1 MLKILVFIGLTALY
15 AAQKPENVML
25 GAHEQNKVS
34 FGKAPAIAAN
44 PDYLKIKNSSKFVND
59 VDIDDVIAQKL
70 ISNYH
75 ISDIKKVFETD
86 KMLSIFMLLGRLSII
101 LVIFAIL
108 WKTINRFTLR
118 FVNSVIK
125 STHSYGEY
133 TDGQSLANT
142 AAPILNS
149 ILRWVLISITL
160 LIVLT
165 EIGVDIMPIIYSFG
179 VLGLA
184 ISIGAQTLVRD
195 IISGILTLFEG
206 IVSVG
211 EIVEINGQ
219 VGTIESMSLRAIEF
233 RHINGKMQ
241 VVAFSE
247 INSLLNLSRDYS
259 ICNIVLP
266 VAHDADLAKIEA
278 MFEDIFADIKSDDS
292 WNDLIIGDL
301 NLSGVA
307 SITETAV
314 YISCSA
320 RTKPDPYDL
329 FGKEF
334 RKRLHI
340 QMHER
345 EIPSPKFTSIIMK
358 D

>member
-1 MLKILVFIGLTALY
+1 MWKILAFIGIIAIY
-15 AAQKPENVML
+15 GGQKPENIMS
-25 GAHEQNKVS
+25 GANEQNKIS
-34 FGKAPAIAAN
+34 FGKAPVITAN
-44 PDYLKIKNSSKFVND
+44 TDYLKMKSASKFVKD

-75 ISDIKKVFETD
+75 IGDIKKIFEAD
-86 KMLSIFMLLGRLSII
+86 QMLSIFMLLGRLIII
-101 LVIFAIL
+101 LVIFTIL

-125 STHSYGEY
+125 STHSYSEY
-133 TDGQSLANT
+133 TDEQSLANT
-142 AAPILNS
+142 ATPILNS

-206 IVSVG
+206 IVAVG
-211 EIVEINGQ
+211 ETVELNGQ

-233 RHINGKMQ
+233 RHSNGKMQ
-241 VVAFSE
+241 VVSFSE
-247 INSLLNLSRDYS
+247 INSLLNLSRNYS
-259 ICNIVLP
+259 NCSIVVPVSHKTNILSVEEMY
-266 VAHDADLAKIEA
+266 K
-278 MFEDIFADIKSDDS
+278 DIFKKLKDDS
-292 WNDLIIGDL
+292 QWGSSIIGDIT
-301 NLSGVA
+301 LSGVL
-307 SITETAV
+307 SITETATYV
-314 YISCSA
+314 GCSI
-320 RTKPDPYDL
+320 RTLPDPYDL

-334 RKRLHI
+334 RRHVHI
-340 QMHER
+340 QLHER
-345 EIPSPKFTSIIMK
+345 KIQLPQIANVVVNS
-358 D
+358 